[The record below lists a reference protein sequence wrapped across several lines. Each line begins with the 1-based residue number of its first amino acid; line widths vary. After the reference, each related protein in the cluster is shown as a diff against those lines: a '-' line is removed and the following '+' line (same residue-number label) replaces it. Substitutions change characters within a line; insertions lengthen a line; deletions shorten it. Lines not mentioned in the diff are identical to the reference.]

1 MREIAE
7 KINVVEEIASQT
19 NLLAVNASIE
29 SARAGEHGLGFAVVA
44 SEVRKLAEGSK
55 RAAKDIKELAG
66 RSLDVAE
73 NANKLLDEIVPSILK
88 TAGLVQEIAAASEE
102 QSSNLKNF
110 NTAISQLNNVSQQNA
125 ASSEELA
132 ANSELLNKHAETL
145 DQTIAFFKVEETEK
159 RSLKSEQSASGTAK
173 GRTEKENMIKM

>member
-1 MREIAE
+1 
-7 KINVVEEIASQT
+7 
-19 NLLAVNASIE
+19 
-29 SARAGEHGLGFAVVA
+29 
-44 SEVRKLAEGSK
+44 
-55 RAAKDIKELAG
+55 KDIKELAG

-145 DQTIAFFKVEETEK
+145 DQTIAFFRVEETEK
-159 RSLKSEQSASGTAK
+159 RILKAEQSGSGQSKVRDA
-173 GRTEKENMIKM
+173 KENMIKM